1 MGEFIDTVWYDKKE
15 LETDYDYIDTTCKG
29 YYAGVGYMNTKWH
42 DKGEKY
48 IEGCKSLEMYWED
61 FDDTVEYEKK
71 EASTTVPLDISV
83 DEIVGEVGTIDN
95 PGFEV
100 DPDVIPLEKP
110 PVVSEDEADTYKD
123 FQQSMVDLNADGNED
138 LGEDGENIKLV

>member
-1 MGEFIDTVWYDKKE
+1 
-15 LETDYDYIDTTCKG
+15 
-29 YYAGVGYMNTKWH
+29 MNTKWH